1 MNRER
6 LELIASL
13 LSDADEESR
22 TFIHEGTTYI
32 LRMDVGHKKDQCGT
46 VCCIAGL
53 AASLFAPEF
62 IATRYTYPEWYDL
75 SETARVALGLSLLQS
90 KALFLE
96 SSARAIEITPSQAA
110 EGINRL
116 LRGKYPWSPDVYTSA
131 ATEKDEFIAANP
143 RFYEAFPNDP
153 RRQQ

>member
-13 LSDADEESR
+13 LSDVDEESR
-22 TFIHEGTTYI
+22 TFVHEGTTYI
-32 LRMDVGHKKDQCGT
+32 LRMNVGHKKDQCGT

-53 AASLFAPEF
+53 AASLFDPEF
-62 IATRYTYPEWYDL
+62 ISTRYTYPEWYDL

-96 SSARAIEITPSQAA
+96 SSTQAIEITPSQAA

-116 LRGKYPWSPDVYTSA
+116 LDGKYPWLPSDHAYA
-131 ATEKDEFIAANP
+131 AIEKDEFMAAYP
-143 RFYEAFPNDP
+143 RFYEAFPNEP
-153 RRQQ
+153 RRK